1 MFIQVFNLKGFNYLL
16 LLRADSAFGLYVNK
30 AGDKL
35 WTKALD
41 VRTGFNNLW
50 TMRTILFK
58 LSVCVY
64 VQAVA

>member
-1 MFIQVFNLKGFNYLL
+1 MFIQVFNLKGFNYLW
-16 LLRADSAFGLYVNK
+16 LLRADTTDRLYVNK